1 MKQEKVLLE
10 KIFNEIP
17 HALLLLDDDDRV
29 ATSNAAAARLLALP
43 KDARGRKIEEVIHYK
58 AVLKLVQNDC
68 KEGKQNIKIKDKK
81 YICRSTCLET
91 DDFKGKLILLLD
103 QTALESISNELAETR
118 VLKEEMD
125 KIIDSSF
132 DYIFVTD
139 DQGNV
144 RKINDA
150 YTRITGFKAEE
161 IVGRNIYDLV
171 KKGYFDRAATIDVI
185 ETRKTVTLTQTL
197 KSGKT
202 VLVTGNPIFSES
214 GEFIGVVTNGRDI
227 TELNRLKSE
236 VRKAETLSRHYQN
249 ELLKFQLDNTGDY
262 IVASPQMAEISDLVQ
277 RIARVDST
285 VLINGESGVGKEIV
299 AREIHRNSLRADQPY
314 ISVNCA
320 AIPDNLLESE
330 LFGYEAGAFTG
341 ASKSGKMGIFQ
352 LADSGTLFLDEIAEL
367 PFYLQAKLLRVIQEN
382 EIMRIGAVAPIP
394 INVRLITATNRDLW
408 KMVSE
413 RQFREDLY
421 YRLNV
426 VQVRIPPLRERK
438 EEIPVFVD
446 YFIGLLNRKYKLNRQ
461 FNPELLAGMMAYDW
475 PGNIRELRNAL
486 EQAFVTTS
494 GAFINDIKMGPQQE
508 VHLSAEAVQP
518 QEIKPPGR
526 KPMPPGYD
534 EASESDRVSLK
545 DALQKYESQIIKEAM
560 EAHQTTRRAAAAL
573 GVSQAT
579 IWRKAKQYDITIEEE
594 NLNT

>member
-1 MKQEKVLLE
+1 ME

-58 AVLKLVQNDC
+58 AVLKLAQNDC